1 MSSPNERYEILDVF
15 GSPTQHAIVGRC
27 RDLTTGIEYAVKM
40 RRGAGTVERR
50 FTREVEAMQ
59 AAAGP
64 HVMSVIEVD
73 PEGEWYTMPIARGE
87 LTSATKGLSLS
98 DREKLALAVVRAVA
112 QGLRGFHM
120 EGRVHRDLKPQNIL
134 LLDDDKGARWV
145 VSDFGIARNAPGST
159 TAELTRQGNLV
170 GTERW
175 AAPEQHADAHSATPQ
190 TDVYSLGAIV
200 GWIMSGELPTPVHVP
215 LPSERFRTVV
225 TRATRKAP
233 AQRYPTVDDMLE
245 AMERELAGRSG
256 PLSTQL
262 ERLLIAPFDIV
273 AFKDFA
279 LAHRDNGAL
288 LLPELRRIERSTVI
302 TWCNVDPEGVE
313 QFAESMCDL
322 LRDGHDVGGLEREGL
337 RPPLLWLLDVL
348 RQLVSK
354 RRLDLAESLANA
366 LFAAAEACDQYPVGD
381 AIARWLKALS
391 HEAAVQAM
399 VNAVV
404 ASSTERYVRSILEK
418 DWNEPSSTTL
428 RRWML

>member
-1 MSSPNERYEILDVF
+1 MSSPSERYEILDVY
-15 GSPTQHAIVGRC
+15 GSTEHAIVGRG
-27 RDLTTGIEYAVKM
+27 RDLATGIEYAVKM
-40 RRGAGTVERR
+40 RRSAGNVERR
-50 FTREVEAMQ
+50 FTREVEAMRV
-59 AAAGP
+59 AAGP
-64 HVMSVIEVD
+64 NIMPVIDVD
-73 PEGEWYTMPIARGE
+73 SDGEWYTMPIAKGE
-87 LTSATKGLSLS
+87 LTPAASGLSLS
-98 DREKLALAVVRAVA
+98 DREELALALVRAVA
-112 QGLRGFHM
+112 HGLRRFHA

-134 LLDDDKGARWV
+134 WLDDDKGARWV

-159 TAELTRQGNLV
+159 TAELTRKGNLV

-233 AQRYPTVDDMLE
+233 VQRYPNIDDMIE
-245 AMERELAGRSG
+245 AMERELEGISG

-262 ERLLIAPFDIV
+262 ERLLTAPIDIK

-279 LAHRDNGAL
+279 LAHRDNGGL
-288 LLPELRRIERSTVI
+288 LLPELRRIDRSTVI
-302 TWCNVDPEGVE
+302 TWFDVDPEGIM

-322 LRDGHDVGGLEREGL
+322 LADGQDIGGLEREGL

-366 LFAAAEACDQYPVGD
+366 LFAAAEACDQFPVGD

-404 ASSTERYVRSILEK
+404 ASSTERYVHSILEN